1 MYRPNNPRNL
11 TQVDEN
17 TRWMTIV
24 GVVRE
29 VQLVDIA
36 GRPNSVGAYYTPAAQ
51 SVPRGLVIAIR
62 TSTDPE
68 SVMRTVRAELNKL
81 DPAMPVSNVR
91 TMDEYAVRSLMSRR
105 TAMIL
110 AITFG
115 LVSLFLSSVG
125 IYGVLAYVVSQRT
138 REIGIRMALGSTAR
152 GIFHLV
158 LREGVWLL
166 AVGLILGFAGTRAL
180 RRVLETQ
187 IYGLDVMDPFVL
199 AAVILTL
206 GIIALAACSLPARR
220 AAQVDPASV
229 LNQTM

>member
-1 MYRPNNPRNL
+1 
-11 TQVDEN
+11 
-17 TRWMTIV
+17 
-24 GVVRE
+24 
-29 VQLVDIA
+29 
-36 GRPNSVGAYYTPAAQ
+36 
-51 SVPRGLVIAIR
+51 
-62 TSTDPE
+62 
-68 SVMRTVRAELNKL
+68 MRTVRAELNKL

-110 AITFG
+110 AIAFG

-138 REIGIRMALGSTAR
+138 RELGIRMALGSTAH

-166 AVGLILGFAGTRAL
+166 AVGLILGFAGTLAL

-206 GIIALAACSLPARR
+206 GTIALAACSLPAKR

-229 LNQTM
+229 LNQSM